1 MSRAENA
8 LLRRMM
14 NTFFAGPA
22 HLPRFLWTVPGETAG
37 AAELSDSGCSKQG
50 GQGRREVS
58 DPEDAM
64 RLVDVVLASAL
75 LGLTLGLLHTGL
87 PGARAAGETQVASSD
102 CGRSMCE
109 RITWLRTPLM
119 RRSTSAE

>member
-1 MSRAENA
+1 MSRAENGPP
-8 LLRRMM
+8 RRMM
-14 NTFFAGPA
+14 NAFFAVPA
-22 HLPRFLWTVPGETAG
+22 QLPRFLWTVPGETAG
-37 AAELSDSGCSKQG
+37 VMELGDSSCSKQG
-50 GQGRREVS
+50 GQGRRDVS
-58 DPEDAM
+58 DLEEAM

-87 PGARAAGETQVASSD
+87 PGARASGETQLASSD
-102 CGRSMCE
+102 CGWAMCE